1 MSRRRS
7 RATSIINLN
16 TGHGA
21 KAGNHPYPTRT
32 PVLVLDFGATSVLV
46 TTTASDQV
54 TASDVD
60 FARQLAR
67 EAHAFAVSV
76 ERMFL
81 RSPRTTGRGHE

>member
-1 MSRRRS
+1 MPRHRRR
-7 RATSIINLN
+7 RASSVINLN

-21 KAGNHPYPTRT
+21 KAGNHPYPART
-32 PVLVLDFGATSVLV
+32 PVLMLDFGATSVLV
-46 TTTASDQV
+46 TTTASDTV

-60 FARQLAR
+60 FARELAS

-81 RSPRTTGRGHE
+81 RSSTGEDAPA